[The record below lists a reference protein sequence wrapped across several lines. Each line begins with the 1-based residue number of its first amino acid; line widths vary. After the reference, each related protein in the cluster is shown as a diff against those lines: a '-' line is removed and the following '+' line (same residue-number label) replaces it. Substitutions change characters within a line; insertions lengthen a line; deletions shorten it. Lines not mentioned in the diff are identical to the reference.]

1 MRHTVNVNQNPKTRS
16 RTEGTK
22 KPRRIASFS
31 DMKKTSIR
39 DSCPQVGTTQTP
51 LPTSTNPKSFGTS
64 VEKNP
69 PKKRAERTS
78 VGRVINGW
86 KVVAKVRKSEV
97 GKFPHPIYR
106 GICPVCGCE
115 KDQELAYFRNSKS
128 CGCARYKRSN
138 QPEDLED
145 DMEDVDDSTIND
157 SFIVREDMVEAYSPQ
172 KSRRKQGSRKPGVL
186 VRYADMT
193 ENQQIMLSECLGSTW
208 NAMQALVGDRFLMM
222 LDAFQGDDIQMPTV
236 EQIEKRIIMSK
247 IASEFKRLRAYS
259 DEDQS
264 IDPIL
269 EDMAET
275 HKTTTK
281 TIREILR
288 LASIEL
294 QNAHSEHAF
303 MMDVEELKTNDSL
316 VLD

>member
-1 MRHTVNVNQNPKTRS
+1 MVNGNRNPKTRS
-16 RTEGTK
+16 LTNDAK
-22 KPRRIASFS
+22 HPRRIQSVS
-31 DMKKTSIR
+31 DMTQIGIR
-39 DSCPQVGTTQTP
+39 DSSPLVGTPKTP
-51 LPTSTNPKSFGTS
+51 LPTSTNPKPFSKST
-64 VEKNP
+64 EKVP
-69 PKKRAERTS
+69 SKPRAERTS

-106 GICPVCGCE
+106 GICPVCGNE

-128 CGCARYKRSN
+128 CGCAQYKRSSV
-138 QPEDLED
+138 PEDLED
-145 DMEDVDDSTIND
+145 DMEDVEVVDDMEESY
-157 SFIVREDMVEAYSPQ
+157 FPP

-186 VRYADMT
+186 VRYADMP
-193 ENQQIMLSECLGSTW
+193 EDKQIMLSECLGSTW

-236 EQIEKRIIMSK
+236 EQIEKRIIMAK
-247 IASEFKRLRAYS
+247 IASEFKLLRAYS

-269 EDMAET
+269 EEMAET
-275 HKTTTK
+275 HKTTPK

-288 LASIEL
+288 LASMEL
-294 QNAHSEHAF
+294 RNADSEHAF
-303 MMDVEELKTNDSL
+303 MMH
-316 VLD
+316 

>member
-1 MRHTVNVNQNPKTRS
+1 MPHTENGNRNPLNRS
-16 RTEGTK
+16 RTNDAKHPETL
-22 KPRRIASFS
+22 
-31 DMKKTSIR
+31 
-39 DSCPQVGTTQTP
+39 VTQTP
-51 LPTSTNPKSFGTS
+51 LPTSTNHKSVLKS
-64 VEKNP
+64 AEKNP

-86 KVVAKVRKSEV
+86 KVIAKVRKSEI
-97 GKFPHPIYR
+97 GKIPHPIYR
-106 GICPVCGCE
+106 GICPVCGKE

-128 CGCARYKRSN
+128 CGCAQYKRSSV
-138 QPEDLED
+138 PEDLED
-145 DMEDVDDSTIND
+145 DMEDV
-157 SFIVREDMVEAYSPQ
+157 EDMEESYYPRP
-172 KSRRKQGSRKPGVL
+172 SRRKQGSRKPGVL
-186 VRYADMT
+186 VQYADMP

-208 NAMQALVGDRFLMM
+208 NAMQALVGDRFLML
-222 LDAFQGDDIQMPTV
+222 LDAFQGDDVQMPTV

-247 IASEFKRLRAYS
+247 IASEFKLLRAYS

-269 EDMAET
+269 DEMAET
-275 HKTTTK
+275 HKTTTE

-303 MMDVEELKTNDSL
+303 PMY
-316 VLD
+316 